1 MMPEMVYVDSVSIEA
16 IGYDADSQELFVRF
30 VSGETYRYDGVP
42 STVAEAFLA
51 APSKGSYFNREIKP
65 AYQYAKV

>member
-1 MMPEMVYVDSVSIEA
+1 MPDMVQVVSTSIEA

-30 VSGETYRYDGVP
+30 LSGNTYRYHGVP
-42 STVAEAFLA
+42 PSVAAAFLA

-65 AYQYAKV
+65 AYPFTTT